1 MDAQSGP
8 AADARRRG
16 HHGGDG
22 RGDDDRQAHRVQLLA
37 ARALSAART
46 HRLKARLNRRKQ
58 STVFCD
64 QGCGDAY
71 TAETADG
78 KSRKIWEFN
87 LRLKSDSRKS
97 GPALGK
103 PVVIGAG
110 MQGER

>member
-1 MDAQSGP
+1 M
-8 AADARRRG
+8 
-16 HHGGDG
+16 
-22 RGDDDRQAHRVQLLA
+22 
-37 ARALSAART
+37 
-46 HRLKARLNRRKQ
+46 NRRKQ

-110 MQGER
+110 MQGERASIVFASPNEISETIKQSCR